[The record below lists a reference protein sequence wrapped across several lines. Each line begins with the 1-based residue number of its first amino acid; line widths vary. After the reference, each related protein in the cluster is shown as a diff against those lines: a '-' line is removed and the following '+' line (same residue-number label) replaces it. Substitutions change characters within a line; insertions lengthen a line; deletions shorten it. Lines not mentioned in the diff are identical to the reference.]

1 MEGKE
6 KRRPGKRKSRKG
18 KELQVNKEGKGI
30 TSEQGRESE
39 KSRNEQGIQGRE

>member
-18 KELQVNKEGKGI
+18 KESQVNKEGKVKKVGMN
-30 TSEQGRESE
+30 REYKEGNE
-39 KSRNEQGIQGRE
+39 KNNDE

>member
-18 KELQVNKEGKGI
+18 KELQVNKE
-30 TSEQGRESE
+30 RERE
-39 KSRNEQGIQGRE
+39 KIRNEQGIQGREREK